1 MNRETLRSNI
11 AYVEQNS
18 PLVAGTILEN
28 LKMGNSNVTYDE
40 CCDALEK
47 VGLEHLIQRGASG
60 IESPIGEGSFNL
72 SGGERQRLAMARA
85 ILSDAKILLLDELTS
100 NLDSLSEKKM
110 KEAIKGMRGERTII
124 MVAHRLST
132 ILDSDKIF
140 VLEHGRLVGSGTH
153 VELLE
158 SVPLYKEL
166 AKEQFLAY
174 EYRIMT
180 NKIEIRDVT
189 KTFKEGDILKNVSF
203 TAEEGEVTAFLG
215 PNGAGKSSTLRI
227 LLGLDRPSS
236 GTALIGGKKYCDIE
250 RPLLTVG
257 ASFDGVG
264 APSDRTVFQHLKI
277 AAASNGIDYSRISEV
292 LSITDIEH
300 KRNSKIGNL
309 SLGEGQRLGIATAL
323 LGNPQYLILD
333 EPTNGLDPSGIR
345 WFRNF
350 IREQANTGKTVLLS
364 SHILSEVEAVTDR
377 VVFIDKGSIIA
388 LGTLH
393 NILNGFD
400 NLEDV
405 FFHLTGGD
413 YDE

>member
-1 MNRETLRSNI
+1 
-11 AYVEQNS
+11 
-18 PLVAGTILEN
+18 
-28 LKMGNSNVTYDE
+28 
-40 CCDALEK
+40 
-47 VGLEHLIQRGASG
+47 
-60 IESPIGEGSFNL
+60 
-72 SGGERQRLAMARA
+72 
-85 ILSDAKILLLDELTS
+85 
-100 NLDSLSEKKM
+100 
-110 KEAIKGMRGERTII
+110 
-124 MVAHRLST
+124 
-132 ILDSDKIF
+132 
-140 VLEHGRLVGSGTH
+140 
-153 VELLE
+153 
-158 SVPLYKEL
+158 
-166 AKEQFLAY
+166 
-174 EYRIMT
+174 MT

-189 KTFKEGDILKNVSF
+189 KTLKEGDILKNVTF

-227 LLGLDRPSS
+227 LLGLDRASS

-292 LSITDIEH
+292 LSITDIEL

-350 IREQANTGKTVLLS
+350 IREQASTGKTVLLS
-364 SHILSEVEAVTDR
+364 SHILSEVEAVTDK

>member
-1 MNRETLRSNI
+1 
-11 AYVEQNS
+11 
-18 PLVAGTILEN
+18 
-28 LKMGNSNVTYDE
+28 
-40 CCDALEK
+40 
-47 VGLEHLIQRGASG
+47 
-60 IESPIGEGSFNL
+60 
-72 SGGERQRLAMARA
+72 
-85 ILSDAKILLLDELTS
+85 
-100 NLDSLSEKKM
+100 
-110 KEAIKGMRGERTII
+110 
-124 MVAHRLST
+124 
-132 ILDSDKIF
+132 
-140 VLEHGRLVGSGTH
+140 
-153 VELLE
+153 
-158 SVPLYKEL
+158 
-166 AKEQFLAY
+166 
-174 EYRIMT
+174 MT

-189 KTFKEGDILKNVSF
+189 KTYKDGDILKNVSF

-236 GTALIGGKKYCDIE
+236 GTTLIGGKKYCDFE

-264 APSDRTVFQHLKI
+264 APNDRTVFQHLKI
-277 AAASNGIDYSRISEV
+277 AAASNGIDLSRISEV

-300 KRNSKIGNL
+300 KRYSKIGNL

-323 LGNPQYLILD
+323 LGKPQYLILD

-350 IREQANTGKTVLLS
+350 IREQASAGKTVLLS
-364 SHILSEVEAVTDR
+364 SHILSEVEAVTDK
-377 VVFIDKGSIIA
+377 VVFINKGSIIA
-388 LGTLH
+388 SGTLN
-393 NILNGFD
+393 NIMNGFD

>member
-1 MNRETLRSNI
+1 
-11 AYVEQNS
+11 
-18 PLVAGTILEN
+18 
-28 LKMGNSNVTYDE
+28 
-40 CCDALEK
+40 
-47 VGLEHLIQRGASG
+47 
-60 IESPIGEGSFNL
+60 
-72 SGGERQRLAMARA
+72 
-85 ILSDAKILLLDELTS
+85 
-100 NLDSLSEKKM
+100 
-110 KEAIKGMRGERTII
+110 
-124 MVAHRLST
+124 
-132 ILDSDKIF
+132 
-140 VLEHGRLVGSGTH
+140 
-153 VELLE
+153 
-158 SVPLYKEL
+158 
-166 AKEQFLAY
+166 
-174 EYRIMT
+174 MT

-189 KTFKEGDILKNVSF
+189 KTYKDGDILKNVSF

-227 LLGLDRPSS
+227 LLGLDRPSL

-277 AAASNGIDYSRISEV
+277 AAASNGIDFFRISEV

-300 KRNSKIGNL
+300 KRYSKISNL

-333 EPTNGLDPSGIR
+333 EPTNGLDPGGIR

-350 IREQANTGKTVLLS
+350 IREQASTGKTVLLS
-364 SHILSEVEAVTDR
+364 SHILSEVEAVTDK

-388 LGTLH
+388 SGTLH
-393 NILNGFD
+393 NIMNGFD

-413 YDE
+413 YDK

>member
-1 MNRETLRSNI
+1 MSEL
-11 AYVEQNS
+11 
-18 PLVAGTILEN
+18 LL
-28 LKMGNSNVTYDE
+28 NV
-40 CCDALEK
+40 K
-47 VGLEHLIQRGASG
+47 
-60 IESPIGEGSFNL
+60 NL
-72 SGGERQRLAMARA
+72 SVDVEEKSILHGINLTINKGE
-85 ILSDAKILLLDELTS
+85 
-100 NLDSLSEKKM
+100 
-110 KEAIKGMRGERTII
+110 
-124 MVAHRLST
+124 
-132 ILDSDKIF
+132 
-140 VLEHGRLVGSGTH
+140 TH
-153 VELLE
+153 VL
-158 SVPLYKEL
+158 
-166 AKEQFLAY
+166 
-174 EYRIMT
+174 M
-180 NKIEIRDVT
+180 
-189 KTFKEGDILKNVSF
+189 
-203 TAEEGEVTAFLG
+203 G

-350 IREQANTGKTVLLS
+350 IREQASTGKTVLLS
-364 SHILSEVEAVTDR
+364 SHILSEVEAVTDK

>member
-1 MNRETLRSNI
+1 
-11 AYVEQNS
+11 
-18 PLVAGTILEN
+18 
-28 LKMGNSNVTYDE
+28 
-40 CCDALEK
+40 
-47 VGLEHLIQRGASG
+47 
-60 IESPIGEGSFNL
+60 
-72 SGGERQRLAMARA
+72 
-85 ILSDAKILLLDELTS
+85 
-100 NLDSLSEKKM
+100 
-110 KEAIKGMRGERTII
+110 
-124 MVAHRLST
+124 
-132 ILDSDKIF
+132 
-140 VLEHGRLVGSGTH
+140 
-153 VELLE
+153 
-158 SVPLYKEL
+158 
-166 AKEQFLAY
+166 
-174 EYRIMT
+174 MT

-189 KTFKEGDILKNVSF
+189 KTYKDGDILKNVSF

-236 GTALIGGKKYCDIE
+236 GTALIGGKKYCDFE

-264 APSDRTVFQHLKI
+264 APNDRTVFQHLKI
-277 AAASNGIDYSRISEV
+277 AAASNGIDLSRISEV

-300 KRNSKIGNL
+300 KRYSKIGNL

-350 IREQANTGKTVLLS
+350 IREQASAGKTVLLS
-364 SHILSEVEAVTDR
+364 SHILSEVEAVTDK
-377 VVFIDKGSIIA
+377 VVFINKGSIIA
-388 LGTLH
+388 SGTLN
-393 NILNGFD
+393 NIMNGFD

>member
-1 MNRETLRSNI
+1 
-11 AYVEQNS
+11 
-18 PLVAGTILEN
+18 
-28 LKMGNSNVTYDE
+28 
-40 CCDALEK
+40 
-47 VGLEHLIQRGASG
+47 
-60 IESPIGEGSFNL
+60 
-72 SGGERQRLAMARA
+72 
-85 ILSDAKILLLDELTS
+85 
-100 NLDSLSEKKM
+100 
-110 KEAIKGMRGERTII
+110 
-124 MVAHRLST
+124 
-132 ILDSDKIF
+132 
-140 VLEHGRLVGSGTH
+140 
-153 VELLE
+153 
-158 SVPLYKEL
+158 
-166 AKEQFLAY
+166 
-174 EYRIMT
+174 MT
-180 NKIEIRDVT
+180 NKIEIRNVT
-189 KTFKEGDILKNVSF
+189 KTYKDGDILKNVSF

-227 LLGLDRPSS
+227 LLGLDRSS
-236 GTALIGGKKYCDIE
+236 LGTALIGGKKYCDIE

-277 AAASNGIDYSRISEV
+277 AAVSNGIGFSRISEV

-300 KRNSKIGNL
+300 KRYSKISNL

-350 IREQANTGKTVLLS
+350 IREQASTGKTVLLS
-364 SHILSEVEAVTDR
+364 SHILSEVEAVTDK

-388 LGTLH
+388 SGTLH
-393 NILNGFD
+393 NIMNGFD

-413 YDE
+413 YDK

>member
-1 MNRETLRSNI
+1 
-11 AYVEQNS
+11 
-18 PLVAGTILEN
+18 
-28 LKMGNSNVTYDE
+28 
-40 CCDALEK
+40 
-47 VGLEHLIQRGASG
+47 
-60 IESPIGEGSFNL
+60 
-72 SGGERQRLAMARA
+72 
-85 ILSDAKILLLDELTS
+85 
-100 NLDSLSEKKM
+100 
-110 KEAIKGMRGERTII
+110 
-124 MVAHRLST
+124 
-132 ILDSDKIF
+132 
-140 VLEHGRLVGSGTH
+140 
-153 VELLE
+153 
-158 SVPLYKEL
+158 
-166 AKEQFLAY
+166 
-174 EYRIMT
+174 MT

-189 KTFKEGDILKNVSF
+189 KTYKDGDILKNVSF

-227 LLGLDRPSS
+227 LLGLDRPSL

-257 ASFDGVG
+257 ASFDVVG

-277 AAASNGIDYSRISEV
+277 AAASNGIDFSRISEV

-300 KRNSKIGNL
+300 KRYSKISNL

-350 IREQANTGKTVLLS
+350 IREQASTGKTVLLS
-364 SHILSEVEAVTDR
+364 SHILSEVEAVTDK

-388 LGTLH
+388 SGTLH
-393 NILNGFD
+393 NIMNGFY

-413 YDE
+413 YDK

>member
-1 MNRETLRSNI
+1 
-11 AYVEQNS
+11 
-18 PLVAGTILEN
+18 
-28 LKMGNSNVTYDE
+28 
-40 CCDALEK
+40 
-47 VGLEHLIQRGASG
+47 
-60 IESPIGEGSFNL
+60 
-72 SGGERQRLAMARA
+72 
-85 ILSDAKILLLDELTS
+85 
-100 NLDSLSEKKM
+100 
-110 KEAIKGMRGERTII
+110 
-124 MVAHRLST
+124 
-132 ILDSDKIF
+132 
-140 VLEHGRLVGSGTH
+140 
-153 VELLE
+153 
-158 SVPLYKEL
+158 
-166 AKEQFLAY
+166 
-174 EYRIMT
+174 MT

-189 KTFKEGDILKNVSF
+189 KTLKEGDILKNVSF

-257 ASFDGVG
+257 A
-264 APSDRTVFQHLKI
+264 PSDRTVFQHLKI
-277 AAASNGIDYSRISEV
+277 AAASNGIDFSRISEV

-350 IREQANTGKTVLLS
+350 IREQASTGKTVLLS
-364 SHILSEVEAVTDR
+364 SHILSEVEAVTDK

>member
-1 MNRETLRSNI
+1 
-11 AYVEQNS
+11 
-18 PLVAGTILEN
+18 
-28 LKMGNSNVTYDE
+28 
-40 CCDALEK
+40 
-47 VGLEHLIQRGASG
+47 
-60 IESPIGEGSFNL
+60 
-72 SGGERQRLAMARA
+72 
-85 ILSDAKILLLDELTS
+85 
-100 NLDSLSEKKM
+100 
-110 KEAIKGMRGERTII
+110 
-124 MVAHRLST
+124 
-132 ILDSDKIF
+132 
-140 VLEHGRLVGSGTH
+140 
-153 VELLE
+153 
-158 SVPLYKEL
+158 
-166 AKEQFLAY
+166 
-174 EYRIMT
+174 MT

-189 KTFKEGDILKNVSF
+189 KTLKEGDILKNVSF

-227 LLGLDRPSS
+227 LLGLDRASS

-292 LSITDIEH
+292 LSITAIEH

-350 IREQANTGKTVLLS
+350 IREQASSGKTVLLS
-364 SHILSEVEAVTDR
+364 SHILSEVEAVTDK

>member
-1 MNRETLRSNI
+1 
-11 AYVEQNS
+11 
-18 PLVAGTILEN
+18 
-28 LKMGNSNVTYDE
+28 
-40 CCDALEK
+40 
-47 VGLEHLIQRGASG
+47 
-60 IESPIGEGSFNL
+60 
-72 SGGERQRLAMARA
+72 
-85 ILSDAKILLLDELTS
+85 
-100 NLDSLSEKKM
+100 
-110 KEAIKGMRGERTII
+110 
-124 MVAHRLST
+124 
-132 ILDSDKIF
+132 
-140 VLEHGRLVGSGTH
+140 
-153 VELLE
+153 
-158 SVPLYKEL
+158 
-166 AKEQFLAY
+166 
-174 EYRIMT
+174 MT

-189 KTFKEGDILKNVSF
+189 KTYKDGDILKNVSF

-227 LLGLDRPSS
+227 LLGLDRPSL

-277 AAASNGIDYSRISEV
+277 AAASNGIDFSRISEV

-300 KRNSKIGNL
+300 KRYSKISNL

-350 IREQANTGKTVLLS
+350 IREQASTGKTVLLS
-364 SHILSEVEAVTDR
+364 SHILSEVEAVTDK

-388 LGTLH
+388 SGTLH
-393 NILNGFD
+393 NIMNGFY

-413 YDE
+413 YDK

>member
-1 MNRETLRSNI
+1 
-11 AYVEQNS
+11 
-18 PLVAGTILEN
+18 
-28 LKMGNSNVTYDE
+28 
-40 CCDALEK
+40 
-47 VGLEHLIQRGASG
+47 
-60 IESPIGEGSFNL
+60 
-72 SGGERQRLAMARA
+72 
-85 ILSDAKILLLDELTS
+85 
-100 NLDSLSEKKM
+100 
-110 KEAIKGMRGERTII
+110 
-124 MVAHRLST
+124 
-132 ILDSDKIF
+132 
-140 VLEHGRLVGSGTH
+140 
-153 VELLE
+153 
-158 SVPLYKEL
+158 
-166 AKEQFLAY
+166 
-174 EYRIMT
+174 MT

-189 KTFKEGDILKNVSF
+189 KTLKEGDILKNVSF

-227 LLGLDRPSS
+227 LLGLDRASS

-300 KRNSKIGNL
+300 KRYSKIGNL

-350 IREQANTGKTVLLS
+350 IREQASSGKTVLLS
-364 SHILSEVEAVTDR
+364 SHILSEVEAVTDK

>member
-1 MNRETLRSNI
+1 
-11 AYVEQNS
+11 
-18 PLVAGTILEN
+18 
-28 LKMGNSNVTYDE
+28 
-40 CCDALEK
+40 
-47 VGLEHLIQRGASG
+47 
-60 IESPIGEGSFNL
+60 
-72 SGGERQRLAMARA
+72 
-85 ILSDAKILLLDELTS
+85 
-100 NLDSLSEKKM
+100 
-110 KEAIKGMRGERTII
+110 
-124 MVAHRLST
+124 
-132 ILDSDKIF
+132 
-140 VLEHGRLVGSGTH
+140 
-153 VELLE
+153 
-158 SVPLYKEL
+158 
-166 AKEQFLAY
+166 
-174 EYRIMT
+174 MT

-189 KTFKEGDILKNVSF
+189 KTYKDGDILKNVSF

-227 LLGLDRPSS
+227 LLGLDRPSL

-277 AAASNGIDYSRISEV
+277 AAASNGIDFFRISEV

-300 KRNSKIGNL
+300 KRYSKISNL

-350 IREQANTGKTVLLS
+350 IREQASTGKTVLLS
-364 SHILSEVEAVTDR
+364 SHILSEVEAVTDK

-388 LGTLH
+388 SGTLH
-393 NILNGFD
+393 NIMNGFD

-413 YDE
+413 YDK

>member
-1 MNRETLRSNI
+1 
-11 AYVEQNS
+11 
-18 PLVAGTILEN
+18 
-28 LKMGNSNVTYDE
+28 
-40 CCDALEK
+40 
-47 VGLEHLIQRGASG
+47 
-60 IESPIGEGSFNL
+60 
-72 SGGERQRLAMARA
+72 
-85 ILSDAKILLLDELTS
+85 
-100 NLDSLSEKKM
+100 
-110 KEAIKGMRGERTII
+110 
-124 MVAHRLST
+124 
-132 ILDSDKIF
+132 
-140 VLEHGRLVGSGTH
+140 
-153 VELLE
+153 
-158 SVPLYKEL
+158 
-166 AKEQFLAY
+166 
-174 EYRIMT
+174 MT

-189 KTFKEGDILKNVSF
+189 KTLKEGDILKNVSF

-227 LLGLDRPSS
+227 LLGLDRASS

-292 LSITDIEH
+292 LFITDIEH

-350 IREQANTGKTVLLS
+350 IREQASSGKTVLLS
-364 SHILSEVEAVTDR
+364 SHILSEVEAVTDK